1 MLAQAASTKAG
12 AAQISF
18 IIRNTPRGP
27 LWPPSATASIRRP
40 VATPARRG
48 LDRPMIGILYS
59 IIHAVIGLYIVVLI
73 VHVVI
78 SWLFAFDVV
87 SRRNEFVNAIWRFT
101 TALTDPVLRP
111 LRRLIPPIAGVDLS
125 VLVLVLGLAIFR
137 DSILPWLV
145 NLIRGGPIL

>member
-1 MLAQAASTKAG
+1 
-12 AAQISF
+12 
-18 IIRNTPRGP
+18 
-27 LWPPSATASIRRP
+27 
-40 VATPARRG
+40 
-48 LDRPMIGILYS
+48 MIGILYS

-73 VHVVI
+73 IHVVI

>member
-1 MLAQAASTKAG
+1 
-12 AAQISF
+12 
-18 IIRNTPRGP
+18 
-27 LWPPSATASIRRP
+27 
-40 VATPARRG
+40 
-48 LDRPMIGILYS
+48 MIGILYS
-59 IIHAVIGLYIVVLI
+59 IIHAVLGLYIVVLI
-73 VHVVI
+73 IHVVI